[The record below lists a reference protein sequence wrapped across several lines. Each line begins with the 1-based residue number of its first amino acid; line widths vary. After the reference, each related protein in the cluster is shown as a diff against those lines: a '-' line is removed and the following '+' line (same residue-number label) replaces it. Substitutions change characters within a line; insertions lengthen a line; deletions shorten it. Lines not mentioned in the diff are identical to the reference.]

1 MRGLRTGVAIALTAL
16 LVGGGG
22 AYAASQ
28 ITSSQIKNGTIPER
42 RHQEQVDHDGA
53 DR

>member
-16 LVGGGG
+16 LVGGSG

-28 ITSSQIKNGTIPER
+28 ITSSQIKNGTI
-42 RHQEQVDHDGA
+42 QNADIKKGTIGA